1 MTDHLAADQLKLLL
15 LNKVNSKTKPIGSL
29 GRLEEL
35 AVQIGM
41 IQNTLSPKLNKPAM
55 IVFAGDHGAAK
66 NSGISLYPQEVTH
79 QMVLNFLSGGA
90 AINVFAKQ
98 NGFSLQVVDAGVDH
112 NFQSAEGLV
121 NRKINFGTKDY
132 CLEKAMSINELNLAM
147 QYGTK
152 LVDDLSQQGCN
163 VIGFGEM
170 GIGNT
175 SSAALLMHCFTQLPL
190 SDCIGRGTGLDNEG
204 VKKKQEILEKA
215 LMLHLPLSGWEDILS
230 TFAGFEIAMMFG
242 AMLAA
247 AKNNMIILLD
257 GFIASAA
264 YLAAF
269 TKNPEVKKFV
279 IACHQSDENGHKYLL
294 NFLNLKPLL
303 NLQMRLGEGTG
314 AVLAYPLIQA
324 AVNFLNEMNSF
335 EGAGVASVELKVES

>member
-1 MTDHLAADQLKLLL
+1 MTNPLPADQLKLLL

-29 GRLEEL
+29 GQLEEL

-98 NGFSLQVVDAGVDH
+98 NGFSLQIVDAGVDH
-112 NFQSAEGLV
+112 NFQSAEGLI

-132 CLEKAMSINELNLAM
+132 CLEKSMSVDELNLAM
-147 QYGTK
+147 QYGTE

-175 SSAALLMHCFTQLPL
+175 SSAALLMHCFTQIPL

-204 VKKKQEILEKA
+204 LKNKQEILEKA
-215 LMLHLPLSGWEDILS
+215 LKLHLPLSGWEDILS
-230 TFAGFEIAMMFG
+230 TFSGFEIAMMTG

-269 TKNPEVKKFV
+269 TKNTEVKKFV

-294 NFLNLKPLL
+294 NFINLKPLL

-335 EGAGVASVELKVES
+335 EGAGVASVEC